1 MINNKYMELYEI
13 INSSNNFQEVK
24 ASGLLPE
31 PDADDGYYF
40 VSYSHK
46 DYKKVIKDII
56 EFQERGNKI
65 WYDRGLESGKSWI
78 KEVKQKMSSYY
89 CKGIIFYLSKNYF
102 LSESCMLELSHF
114 LEIINK
120 SCIFITLDEPLDEEG
135 KVIENALDK
144 FNLPGAVMLDVAML
158 VNSQVEYDEEID
170 IKAGYLSSFLEPDLI
185 EYTFMSGI
193 DSVMGKVADMFLGKY
208 ALVSGIKDKNIK
220 KIEIPEFV
228 YNDGKKYKVIGIA
241 SNSFIQ
247 CELLEEVVMG
257 NNWLVIGKNAFVRC
271 PSLKRVKLGLPY
283 KLFGKRNGS
292 VDDSFLHCPQ
302 AKFEFEDESVVYNSA
317 FKNRD
322 DLIEM
327 KHDKSVRWGGECF
340 FGCDNLKKVELD
352 KGDLLGDRM
361 FMNCSSLETII
372 VPKNNST
379 IVISETFK
387 NCSKLKNI
395 TLPNNIMKIGIQ
407 TFMNCSSLEE
417 INIPK
422 KVYSIHLTS
431 FENCSSLK
439 KVVFDSTN
447 FKYLKNI
454 PYKKK
459 LYIDTLFPFVKEV
472 YFKKIPKNVEMFKD
486 EFVQCKSDKKGYSL
500 FKRRDV

>member
-1 MINNKYMELYEI
+1 MVNNKYLELYEI
-13 INSSNNFQEVK
+13 INSSSNFQEVK

-56 EFQERGNKI
+56 EFQERGEKI

-78 KEVKQKMSSYY
+78 KEVKQKISSYY
-89 CKGIIFYLSKNYF
+89 CKGVIFYLSKNYF
-102 LSESCMLELSHF
+102 ASESCMLEMSHF

-120 SCIFITLDEPLDEEG
+120 SCVFIILDEHLDEEG
-135 KVIENALDK
+135 KAIEQALDK
-144 FNLPGAVMLDVAML
+144 FSLPGGVMLEVAML
-158 VNSQVEYDEEID
+158 VNSQVDYEEEIETK
-170 IKAGYLSSFLEPDLI
+170 IGYLSSFLEPDLI
-185 EYTFMSGI
+185 EYTYMTGM
-193 DSVMGKVADMFLGKY
+193 DSVMGKVMDMFLGKY

-220 KIEIPEFV
+220 KLVIPEYV
-228 YNDGKKYKVIGIA
+228 YNSGKKYKVLGIA
-241 SNSFIQ
+241 PNSFVQ
-247 CELLEEVVMG
+247 CELLEEVEMG
-257 NNWLVIGKNAFVRC
+257 DNWLLIGKNAFIRC
-271 PSLKRVKLGLPY
+271 PSLKKVKLGIPY
-283 KLFGKRNGS
+283 KLFGKRSGS

-302 AKFEFEDESVVYNSA
+302 AKFEFKDESVLYNSA

-361 FMNCSSLETII
+361 FMNCLSLETVI

-379 IVISETFK
+379 IMVSETFK
-387 NCSKLKNI
+387 NCQKLKNV
-395 TLPNNIMKIGIQ
+395 TLPNKIMKIGPQ
-407 TFMNCSSLEE
+407 TFSCCTSLEE
-417 INIPK
+417 ITIPK
-422 KVYSIHLTS
+422 KVYNIHLS
-431 FENCSSLK
+431 AFEKCSSLH
-439 KVVFDSTN
+439 KVIFNSKN

-459 LYIDTLFPFVKEV
+459 LYIDTLFPNVKEV
-472 YFKKIPKNVEMFKD
+472 YFKYPPKNIEAFKD
-486 EFVQCKSDKKGYSL
+486 VFEKCKSDRKGYTL
-500 FKRRDV
+500 FKRREA